1 MIYWYLTNLYKPD
14 SRDIFATDW
23 HVYHIYHPTH
33 LSTHNEWL
41 STSTAVLTASICWV
55 NRLIIFE
62 IFWAIHVG
70 SKFPSC
76 NLQFRSLGHGSFTND
91 HKELWQ
97 LLENSPMRGRLPH
110 RAWQTDH
117 LGILQDVNG
126 LHPLQI
132 FLACACQ
139 ILSQNLKQDKNHGF
153 FGGKKQTHPDKD
165 KRILGNC
172 WYIS

>member
-14 SRDIFATDW
+14 SRDIFSTDW

-70 SKFPSC
+70 SKIPSC
-76 NLQFRSLGHGSFTND
+76 NLQFRSLGHGSFTSD

-97 LLENSPMRGRLPH
+97 LLENSPMRGAVTTPRLTNWSSWNTP
-110 RAWQTDH
+110 RCKWTASIAN
-117 LGILQDVNG
+117 L
-126 LHPLQI
+126 PRMR
-132 FLACACQ
+132 
-139 ILSQNLKQDKNHGF
+139 LSNFVPELEAG
-153 FGGKKQTHPDKD
+153 
-165 KRILGNC
+165 
-172 WYIS
+172 